1 MHEGLLHV
9 KPIPRIELLKVLF
22 TQKKSSC
29 RGNGHWQACFGDC
42 IYLTSVN
49 IPDSVKSIGDEA
61 FHYKPLHLQT
71 NRCYNYV
78 MSRYKYDYRITHS
91 YEELLKWA
99 NGDTSFYFDGWLL
112 LEKGI
117 STFELELGYDE
128 KIKLLDEYLD
138 EYIEEEIK
146 YKFEVLED
154 KPALAEKRTKLVYE
168 RLKEDIL
175 KLQKGQI
182 LMDKLKAS
190 KPNF

>member
-1 MHEGLLHV
+1 
-9 KPIPRIELLKVLF
+9 
-22 TQKKSSC
+22 
-29 RGNGHWQACFGDC
+29 
-42 IYLTSVN
+42 
-49 IPDSVKSIGDEA
+49 
-61 FHYKPLHLQT
+61 
-71 NRCYNYV
+71 

-99 NGDTSFYFDGWLL
+99 NSDTSYYFDGWLL

-128 KIKLLDEYLD
+128 KIQLLDEYLD

-146 YKFEVLED
+146 YQFEVLED